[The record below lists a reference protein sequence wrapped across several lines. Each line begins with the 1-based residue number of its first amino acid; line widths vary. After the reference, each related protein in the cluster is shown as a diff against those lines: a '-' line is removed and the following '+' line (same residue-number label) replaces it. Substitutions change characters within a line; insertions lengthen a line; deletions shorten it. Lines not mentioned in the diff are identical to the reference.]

1 MSLAMVGRIEVEEDW
16 RARRKKENGD
26 SKLKLGENKYMKG
39 VVAGGRSKIKGKL
52 LFIYYLRGETWH
64 V

>member
-1 MSLAMVGRIEVEEDW
+1 MTLAMVGRIGVEEDW

-26 SKLKLGENKYMKG
+26 SKLKLGGNKYMKG
-39 VVAGGRSKIKGKL
+39 VVAGGRSKIKGKF